1 MNPIPTTPNLSS
13 STQIPQSAAAAA
25 GARGAAIQKLLPFV
39 TLAAL
44 FIILAVAS
52 PHFLTTTNLSSVVR
66 QTAVIN
72 IMALGMTLIIVSG
85 GIDLSVGAI
94 LAFSMC
100 VGTLAL
106 EKGQPILAGVAA
118 GVLTGAA
125 WGLVNGLLTTRL
137 RINPFIVTLG
147 TLGIVRGLAL
157 ILTNGLPVHEIPRG
171 FSFLGEGNLL
181 GVPFVLWILVVC
193 AIGMHIVME
202 HTKLGRYAFAIGSNP
217 DAAFYAGIPVAFHT
231 TAVYMI
237 GGMLTGLAG
246 MIEASRLMTGQP
258 TAGQGYELQAIAAV
272 VIGGGSLRG
281 GEGSV
286 VGTLVG
292 AFIMGLLSNGSDLLG
307 ISPYLQQAI
316 IGAVIILA
324 VSFDELRKRRGIA

>member
-1 MNPIPTTPNLSS
+1 M
-13 STQIPQSAAAAA
+13 
-25 GARGAAIQKLLPFV
+25 IQRLLPFI
-39 TLAAL
+39 TLIAL
-44 FIILAVAS
+44 IVALAIAS
-52 PHFLTTTNLSSVVR
+52 PHFLTNTNLSSVVR

-94 LAFSMC
+94 LAMGGLL
-100 VGTLAL
+100 GTMAM
-106 EKGQPILAGVAA
+106 EKGYSIPAGIAV
-118 GVLTGAA
+118 GVVTGCF
-125 WGLVNGLLTTRL
+125 WGFVNGMLTTRL

-147 TLGIVRGLAL
+147 TLGIVRGLTL
-157 ILTNGLPVHEIPRG
+157 IISNGLPVHQIPQS
-171 FSFLGEGNLL
+171 FSFLGEGTVL
-181 GVPFVLWILVVC
+181 GVPFVLWVLLVC
-193 AIGMHIVME
+193 AGAMHVIME
-202 HTKLGRYAFAIGSNP
+202 HTRLGRYAFAIGSNP
-217 DAAFYAGIPVAFHT
+217 DAAFYAGIPVAFHV
-231 TAVYMI
+231 TAVYAI
-237 GGMLTGLAG
+237 GGALTGLAG

-286 VGTLVG
+286 IGTLVG

-324 VSFDELRKRRGIA
+324 VSVDELRKRKLSS

>member
-1 MNPIPTTPNLSS
+1 ML
-13 STQIPQSAAAAA
+13 Q
-25 GARGAAIQKLLPFV
+25 RLLPFL

-44 FIILAVAS
+44 FLGLCVAS
-52 PHFLTTTNLSSVVR
+52 PHFLTETNLSSVVR

-72 IMALGMTLIIVSG
+72 IMALGMTMIIICG
-85 GIDLSVGAI
+85 GIDLSVGSI
-94 LAFSMC
+94 LAM
-100 VGTLAL
+100 GGLIGAMAM
-106 EKGQPILAGVAA
+106 EKGWPIAA
-118 GVLTGAA
+118 GVLAGILTGMVCGWA
-125 WGLVNGLLTTRL
+125 NGFLTTRL

-147 TLGIVRGLAL
+147 TLGIIRGLAL
-157 ILTNGLPVHEIPRG
+157 IISNGLPVHQLPKG
-171 FSFLGEGNLL
+171 FAYLGEGAVWR
-181 GVPFVLWILVVC
+181 VPFVLFVLVGCAVIVHVIL
-193 AIGMHIVME
+193 E

-217 DAAFYAGIPVAFHT
+217 EAALYAGVNIGFVTVAIYT
-231 TAVYMI
+231 L

-281 GEGSV
+281 GEGTV

-292 AFIMGLLSNGSDLLG
+292 ALIMGLLANGSDLLG

-316 IGAVIILA
+316 IGAVIIMA
-324 VSFDELRKRRGIA
+324 VAIDELRKRRIG